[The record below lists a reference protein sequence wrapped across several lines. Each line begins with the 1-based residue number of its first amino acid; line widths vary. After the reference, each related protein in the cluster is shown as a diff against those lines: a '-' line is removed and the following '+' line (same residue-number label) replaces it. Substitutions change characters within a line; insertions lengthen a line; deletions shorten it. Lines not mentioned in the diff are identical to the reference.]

1 MKKIV
6 SLLFAGS
13 LLLGSVNAQIL
24 SEQNVT
30 INMDLQP
37 VLQLSIE
44 GPEQIDFNFTEI
56 DQYYAGIIKNG
67 ANVLKV
73 SSSVSFDLWAAGL
86 SQGNVASLCMD
97 QLIDYQGGGA
107 AGLNTIPVT
116 ALELHQFPPNPLN
129 TANTATCD
137 GTTALTN
144 ESDYS
149 QAFAAIDAATN
160 GPGAGNGNNSI
171 YAPAATTP
179 YIAPQMTGVATAE
192 EKYIAGGDGTTDCSV
207 VGGSYIT
214 NTMGF
219 NDGAGPPSGVG
230 TGLPSTAGY
239 YFVMDYRIVPGLP
252 ANFPMHIAANNGNN
266 TALTLAAAAA
276 AAGNLAVAGNY
287 AAPGVYSMFVKYI
300 LAEDQ

>member
-1 MKKIV
+1 MKKIA
-6 SLLFAGS
+6 SLLFVGAIIFGS
-13 LLLGSVNAQIL
+13 ANAQVL

-97 QLIDYQGGGA
+97 QLIDYQGGGT
-107 AGLNTIPVT
+107 AGINTIPVT
-116 ALELHQFPPNPLN
+116 ALELHQFPANPLV

-149 QAFAAIDAATN
+149 QAFAIIDAATN
-160 GPGAGNGNNSI
+160 APSAGAGNNAI
-171 YAPAATTP
+171 YAPAAATP

-192 EKYIAGGDGTTDCSV
+192 EKYIAGGDGTSSCSV
-207 VGGSYIT
+207 VGGSFLT
-214 NTMGF
+214 NTMGY
-219 NDGAGPPSGVG
+219 NDGAGPPSAAG

-252 ANFPMHIAANNGNN
+252 AMFPMHVALNNANSTASSLTGAA
-266 TALTLAAAAA
+266 TAAGTLAT
-276 AAGNLAVAGNY
+276 AGNY
-287 AAPGVYSMFVKYI
+287 AAPGVYSMSVKYI

>member
-1 MKKIV
+1 MKKIA
-6 SLLFAGS
+6 SLLFVGAIIFGS
-13 LLLGSVNAQIL
+13 ANAQIL

-107 AGLNTIPVT
+107 GVNTIPVT
-116 ALELHQFPPNPLN
+116 ALELHQFPPNPLV

-137 GTTALTN
+137 GTTALTA

-149 QAFAAIDAATN
+149 QAFAIIDAATN
-160 GPGAGNGNNSI
+160 APTANAGNNAI
-171 YAPAATTP
+171 YSPAATTP

-192 EKYIAGGDGTTDCSV
+192 EKYIAGGDGTTTCSV
-207 VGGSYIT
+207 LGGSYISQS
-214 NTMGF
+214 MGF
-219 NDGAGPPSGVG
+219 NDGVAPTSGAG

-252 ANFPMHIAANNGNN
+252 AIFPMHLAASNANS
-266 TALTLAAAAA
+266 TALTLTGAA
-276 AAGNLAVAGNY
+276 AAGAGLTAAGAY
-287 AAPGVYSMFVKYI
+287 AAPGVYSMSVKYI

>member
-6 SLLFAGS
+6 SLLISGVFIF
-13 LLLGSVNAQIL
+13 GSVNAQIL

-44 GPEQIDFNFTEI
+44 GPEQIDFNFTDI

-86 SQGNVASLCMD
+86 SQGNVAPLCMD

-107 AGLNTIPVT
+107 AGIRTIPVT
-116 ALELHQFPPNPLN
+116 ALELHQFPENPLV
-129 TANTATCD
+129 TANTNTCD
-137 GTTALTN
+137 GATIMTL

-149 QAFAAIDAATN
+149 QAFAVIDNATN
-160 GPGAGNGNNSI
+160 LPAALAGNNCI
-171 YAPAATTP
+171 YAPAPTTP
-179 YIAPQMTGVATAE
+179 YIAPQMTGAAGFE
-192 EKYIAGGDGTTDCSV
+192 EKYIAGGDGTTSCSV
-207 VGGSYIT
+207 VGGSYLT
-214 NTMGF
+214 NSMSF
-219 NDGAGPPSGVG
+219 SDGAGNAG
-230 TGLPSTAGY
+230 TGLPVNPGY

-252 ANFPMHIAANNGNN
+252 ASFPMHIAAGNANGQ
-266 TALTLAAAAA
+266 ALTLAAAAA
-276 AAGNLAVAGNY
+276 AAGTLANAGIY
-287 AAPGVYSMFVKYI
+287 AAPGVYSMYVKYI

>member
-1 MKKIV
+1 MKKIA
-6 SLLFAGS
+6 SLLFAGAMIF
-13 LLLGSVNAQIL
+13 GSANAQIL

-86 SQGNVASLCMD
+86 SQGNVSSLCMD
-97 QLIDYQGGGA
+97 QLIDYQGGGT

-116 ALELHQFPPNPLN
+116 ALELHQFPANPLV
-129 TANTATCD
+129 TAATATCD
-137 GTTALTN
+137 GTTALTA

-149 QAFAAIDAATN
+149 QAFAVIDAATN
-160 GPGAGNGNNSI
+160 APAAGAGNNAI
-171 YAPAATTP
+171 YAPAAATP
-179 YIAPQMTGVATAE
+179 YVAPQMTGVATAE
-192 EKYIAGGDGTTDCSV
+192 EKYIAGGDGTSSCAV
-207 VGGSYIT
+207 VGGSYLT

-219 NDGAGPPSGVG
+219 NDGAGPPSAAG

-252 ANFPMHIAANNGNN
+252 SMFPMHVAANNANS
-266 TALTLAAAAA
+266 TAASLTAAETAAGTLAT
-276 AAGNLAVAGNY
+276 AGNY
-287 AAPGVYSMFVKYI
+287 AAPGVYSMSIKYI

>member
-1 MKKIV
+1 MFVGVLI
-6 SLLFAGS
+6 FGS
-13 LLLGSVNAQIL
+13 SNGQIL

-116 ALELHQFPPNPLN
+116 ALELHQFPPNPLV
-129 TANTATCD
+129 TAATATCD
-137 GTTALTN
+137 GTTAMTD

-149 QAFAAIDAATN
+149 QAFAIIDAATN
-160 GPGAGNGNNSI
+160 APAAGGGNNCI

-179 YIAPQMTGVATAE
+179 YIAPQMTGVASAE
-192 EKYIAGGDGTTDCSV
+192 EKYIAGGDGTTTCAV
-207 VGGSYIT
+207 VGGSYLN

-219 NDGAGPPSGVG
+219 NDGGAPPTGVG
-230 TGLPSTAGY
+230 TGLPANAGY

-252 ANFPMHIAANNGNN
+252 ASFPMHVAANNANS
-266 TALTLAAAAA
+266 TALTLAAAAT
-276 AAGNLAVAGNY
+276 AAGNLAVAPNY